1 MATNSF
7 SVDKTVKYGRVI
19 LIEQDLV
26 GEVNDTNEFTME
38 LPAGS
43 GHTLISA
50 QFVTLAAGAAAN
62 TQVIRV
68 ERVKAGT
75 ATTAATFLGTTLNG
89 AVADQVFQADAI
101 DITPV
106 AGIRPTEFA
115 SGDSI
120 RFSIDWG
127 AADTLTGK
135 LTCLLSA
142 N

>member
-7 SVDKTVKYGRVI
+7 TVEKAVKYNQTI
-19 LIEQDLV
+19 LIEQDLT
-26 GEVNDTNEFTME
+26 GEINDTNEFTLA
-38 LPAGS
+38 LPLGQA
-43 GHTLISA
+43 HRLVSA
-50 QFVTLAAGAAAN
+50 QFVVLAAGAATN

-68 ERVKAGT
+68 ERVRSGT
-75 ATTAATFLGTTLNG
+75 ATTAATFSGTVLN
-89 AVADQVFQADAI
+89 AAAADAVFQADLI

-106 AGIRPTEFA
+106 AGVLPIEFA

-120 RFSIDWG
+120 RLALDWG

-135 LTCLLSA
+135 VTCLLSA